1 MPSLSVSS
9 PLVELEHKTARDGRL
24 DGRKEKFKLEYSVQL
39 RILFPFCFLPTP
51 TGSILEGFN
60 KYFHTGQPV

>member
-1 MPSLSVSS
+1 MV
-9 PLVELEHKTARDGRL
+9 
-24 DGRKEKFKLEYSVQL
+24 GRKNLSSSILFSCVFF
-39 RILFPFCFLPTP
+39 LFPFCFLPTP